1 MRITLRVTFLNGE
14 TKEVICSASDL
25 VKFENHFNISVS
37 KIEKEVK
44 ISHLLFLVH
53 ASETRTKAT
62 VLDFDTWL
70 ETVDSVGAS
79 EINDPK

>member
-1 MRITLRVTFLNGE
+1 LNGE

-25 VKFENHFNISVS
+25 VKFENHYEISVS
-37 KIEKEVK
+37 KIENDVK

-62 VLDFDTWL
+62 TLDFDTWL

>member
-25 VKFENHFNISVS
+25 VKFENHFQISVS
-37 KIEKEVK
+37 KIEQDVK

-62 VLDFDTWL
+62 ALDFDTWL

>member
-14 TKEVICSASDL
+14 TKEVVCSASDL

-44 ISHLLFLVH
+44 ISHLLFLVY

-62 VLDFDTWL
+62 ALDFDTWL

>member
-25 VKFENHFNISVS
+25 VKFENHYQISVS
-37 KIEKEVK
+37 KIENDVK

-62 VLDFDTWL
+62 TLDFDTWL